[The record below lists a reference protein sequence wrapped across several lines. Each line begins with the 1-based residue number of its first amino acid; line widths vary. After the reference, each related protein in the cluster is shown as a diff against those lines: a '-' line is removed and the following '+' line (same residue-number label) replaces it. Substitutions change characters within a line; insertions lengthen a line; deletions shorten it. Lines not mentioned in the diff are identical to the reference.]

1 MQYPTYDDLCKNV
14 LLRMGEDKNVV
25 NGKINYTNTVTGYL
39 KTIPSLLQDAMSV
52 CATAGKYVV
61 KSLEIVINPVEN
73 DIEVEE
79 EMLLLGQ
86 EPREYTLN
94 EAYGYCFEMAGPGV
108 AKVYEGGECV
118 RVIENTSDAFTKYK
132 GLLAGGDCKILFEA
146 GYAYSVRRLAMYR
159 TKFPSEEQ
167 VYEPGPW
174 RRFSMDELA
183 EDFYRLNE
191 SDVVAEGEVVTY
203 QKTGDYYWESDK
215 VLVLNN
221 QKPMAYKISYFAYP
235 QHIPQDITGDTV
247 LYLDPE
253 IYAIIP
259 LYIEGKLRLIND
271 EDYASTILNEFEQ
284 KRMEIMSSNMSA
296 TRRQT
301 GRVWTEERGRMLW

>member
-1 MQYPTYDDLCKNV
+1 MQYPTYDELCKNV
-14 LLRMGEDKNVV
+14 LFRMGEDRNIV
-25 NGKINYTNTVTGYL
+25 NGKINYTGTVSGYL
-39 KTIPSLLQDAMSV
+39 KTIPSLLQDAMSI

-61 KSLEIVINPVEN
+61 RSLEIVIRPVEN
-73 DIEVEE
+73 DIQVEE
-79 EMLLLGQ
+79 ELLLLGQ
-86 EPREYTLN
+86 EPREYTL
-94 EAYGYCFEMAGPGV
+94 EGAYGYYLEMAGPGV
-108 AKVYEGGECV
+108 AKVYENEECV

-132 GLLAGGDCKILFEA
+132 GLLAGGRGKILFEQ
-146 GYAYSVRRLAMYR
+146 GYPYTVRHLAMYK
-159 TKFPSEEQ
+159 TQFPSAEQ
-167 VYEPGPW
+167 VYEMSPW

-183 EDFYRLNE
+183 EDFYRLSEN
-191 SDVVAEGEVVTY
+191 DVVAEGERITY

-221 QKPMAYKISYFAYP
+221 QKPMAYKLCYFAYP
-235 QHIPQDITGDTV
+235 QHIHEDIAPDTV

-284 KRMEIMSSNMSA
+284 KRMEIMSNNMSTA
-296 TRRQT
+296 RRLT
-301 GRVWTEERGRMLW
+301 GRVWSEERGRLLW